1 MKDSTMVK
9 ASFYM
14 AIAALVLCVVFGV
27 VTVFAWL
34 NITPEMVGETA
45 YAWFFVALPFL
56 MAAWGFGF
64 GFAVRHLVARSSA
77 RKAQAEHDAA
87 LAAAERDRDEKVAA
101 AEKERD
107 EKVAVAEKERDELA
121 DKVRAQREEIAQGK
135 VHIAKLETELA
146 TDRGLSVDEV
156 RKAIAEELAK
166 EDFRKLWTDRGSK
179 IGPLTW
185 GELAGSEDDAAQ

>member
-9 ASFYM
+9 GGFWGGVIGAVTGLLGCAFG
-14 AIAALVLCVVFGV
+14 ALSYFGLGPDVVRNTLGGWYHILFPV
-27 VTVFAWL
+27 C
-34 NITPEMVGETA
+34 MTA
-45 YAWFFVALPFL
+45 
-56 MAAWGFGF
+56 FGF
-64 GFAVRHLVARSSA
+64 LFGFSVRHLVE
-77 RKAQAEHDAA
+77 RKARMKHDAA
-87 LAAAERDRDEKVAA
+87 LTA
-101 AEKERD
+101 
-107 EKVAVAEKERDELA
+107 AEKERDELA